1 MASYSRATEGG
12 DCAKEEHSNDWSHQL
27 WKDRDCQLP
36 CQDCI
41 CIFCAGMFL
50 LFGFLVVLTG
60 KEGILP
66 IFLVKFFK
74 VSMCE
79 SFGVTLL
86 V

>member
-1 MASYSRATEGG
+1 VPKKNILMIGPTSCGKT
-12 DCAKEEHSNDWSHQL
+12 
-27 WKDRDCQLP
+27 DCQLP

-41 CIFCAGMFL
+41 CIFCEGMFL

-79 SFGVTLL
+79 SFGVILS

>member
-1 MASYSRATEGG
+1 MIGPTSCGKT
-12 DCAKEEHSNDWSHQL
+12 
-27 WKDRDCQLP
+27 DCQLP

-41 CIFCAGMFL
+41 CIFCEGMFL

-74 VSMCE
+74 VWVRVVQE
-79 SFGVTLL
+79 VEKAAENQIIEIIVGQQG
-86 V
+86 